1 MENISKTILNDL
13 RVLEVGEGTAV
24 GWCGRMLLDFGAQVF
39 RLKNKSIKNLEDKG
53 VCVENA
59 HTNENLKEWLIT
71 IKRNR
76 KISNIVILINLN
88 C

>member
-39 RLKNKSIKNLEDKG
+39 RLKNKSIKKLEDKDNMIEEFKKSKLAQDIQKAFPDAKL
-53 VCVENA
+53 VD
-59 HTNENLKEWLIT
+59 LKEEE
-71 IKRNR
+71 
-76 KISNIVILINLN
+76 
-88 C
+88 